1 MVETLDPP
9 LWMTFL
15 VFCGFLFHW
24 TSVYFEWKQVR
35 PFAKALAM
43 ALVILWTLFAVHFQ
57 VNYFV
62 VFLVIAQIF
71 GLLGDILLLFSG
83 KWFVWGLGAFLVGH
97 FFYLGLLAAIMTTG
111 WHIGLISGF
120 SFSAALICFVL
131 WAAYLLVFTRFFSS
145 YIYKNKSDL
154 PFWIAVIL
162 YGATLSF
169 IVASSVF
176 SIASLPG
183 FDWVQIFLPIGA
195 VLFFASDNLL
205 AYDRFVKKIPNG
217 RLWVIVTYH
226 LGQLSLAVG
235 FLYLIGTV
243 TEFTL

>member
-1 MVETLDPP
+1 
-9 LWMTFL
+9 
-15 VFCGFLFHW
+15 
-24 TSVYFEWKQVR
+24 
-35 PFAKALAM
+35 
-43 ALVILWTLFAVHFQ
+43 
-57 VNYFV
+57 V

-131 WAAYLLVFTRFFSS
+131 WAAYLLVFTRFISP

-235 FLYLIGTV
+235 FLYLIGMV